1 MGAKGVIVFPLG
13 KPAKL
18 LKWAVEEGSFVSIG
32 RVLLFYNLNV
42 DAEKPT
48 EQKLKAKTVGVI
60 RKLLVKEGEIIEPGK
75 EILELDGCT
84 HPTVMNSMCAECGV
98 DLKEDDQVESNASV
112 PVIHSIPDLKVS
124 REQAEILGKA
134 DEERLLKERR
144 LVLLVDLDQTL
155 IHTTNDNIPP
165 NIKDIYHF
173 QLYGSVSPWYHTRI
187 RPGTQKFLSEITQYY
202 ELHICTFGARNYAH
216 TIATFLDPD
225 GKYFSH
231 RILSRDE
238 CFSSNTKTANLKAL
252 FPCGDNLV
260 CIIDDR
266 EDVWNF
272 APNLIHVKPYHFFQH
287 TGDIN
292 APPGLAKCENDD
304 KSGHDFKKSGAKPAT
319 EMESDSKGNGSASE
333 SNKLV
338 EGEENN
344 LNKPCVVAD
353 SKEEKDGFQN
363 TLPGKESI
371 QNHINKKSSPAV
383 NNSQMECTEAAASEI
398 TTGKSSLGNETECEL
413 ANRLSSKSDLQ
424 EKAEKKP
431 DQKKEND
438 QKKNKNLSR
447 VDKQL
452 KKEEKNIRSAAEGE
466 NKQPNAEPLKK
477 EEEAAEKSGVS
488 DKEEEKPDSTAGA
501 NGDDELTEVEDDD
514 DYLIYLEEILKTI
527 HRSFY
532 ELYDESP
539 GEMPD
544 LKNVIPYVRRKVLAG
559 TYLVFSGL
567 VPTHVPL
574 ERSRAYQVAVQ
585 LGAVVTPD
593 LTDYTTH
600 LVAVRPGT
608 AKVNAVQRRH
618 DNILLVTPDWLW
630 ACAERWEHVEERLFP
645 LGRGT
650 SARRHPPAHCASPTR
665 VPPSYVL
672 TPDDSSGQQKSTS
685 GDSVLEIIN
694 PLMSFS
700 SEDIASMDREVED
713 IFNES
718 ESEIDSEGESKADT
732 DEDDKNDDSILGGS
746 PPKIRHEDD
755 SSSSSSGSLTAESP
769 HGWKHHEEFK
779 REKRRAKEAFEDDE
793 DLLEDSPCA
802 KFRRGEKVPSD
813 LDVDSPEDE
822 ESASNDGSD
831 EPPDEVDDGEWNMMG
846 AALEREFLSGSD

>member
-1 MGAKGVIVFPLG
+1 M
-13 KPAKL
+13 
-18 LKWAVEEGSFVSIG
+18 
-32 RVLLFYNLNV
+32 LLFYNLNV
-42 DAEKPT
+42 NAEKPT
-48 EQKLKAKTVGVI
+48 EQKLKAKTVGII
-60 RKLLVKEGEIIEPGK
+60 RKLLVKEGEIIEPGR

-173 QLYGSVSPWYHTRI
+173 QLYGSASPWYHTRI
-187 RPGTQKFLSEITQYY
+187 RPGTQKFLSEITKYY

-216 TIATFLDPD
+216 MIATFLDPD

-304 KSGHDFKKSGAKPAT
+304 KSGHDFRKSASKPAA
-319 EMESDSKGNGSASE
+319 EMESDLKGNGCTSE
-333 SNKLV
+333 LDKKV
-338 EGEENN
+338 EVKENN
-344 LNKPCVVAD
+344 FTKKCEVTD
-353 SKEEKDGFQN
+353 CKEEEDNLQN
-363 TLPGKESI
+363 TQPDKKSV
-371 QNHINKKSSPAV
+371 QNHISEETSPLV
-383 NNSQMECTEAAASEI
+383 NNCQMECTEPSASEV
-398 TTGKSSLGNETECEL
+398 TTGEPDSCNKTDSESTS
-413 ANRLSSKSDLQ
+413 RLSATSDLQ
-424 EKAEKKP
+424 EKV
-431 DQKKEND
+431 QKKEGD
-438 QKKNKNLSR
+438 QENRKKLSK
-447 VDKQL
+447 VDRQH
-452 KKEEKNIRSAAEGE
+452 KKEETNIDSSKERQD
-466 NKQPNAEPLKK
+466 KQPNAKLSTK
-477 EEEAAEKSGVS
+477 EEEGTEQSGGS
-488 DKEEEKPDSTAGA
+488 DKEKDKPDNTAGSS
-501 NGDDELTEVEDDD
+501 GDELTEVEDDD

-539 GEMPD
+539 GDMPD

-608 AKVNAVQRRH
+608 AKVNAVQRKH
-618 DNILLVTPDWLW
+618 NNILLVTPDWLW

-645 LGRGT
+645 LGRGI

-665 VPPSYVL
+665 VPPSYAL
-672 TPDDSSGQQKSTS
+672 TPDDSSGQQKNTS

-718 ESEIDSEGESKADT
+718 ESESDSEGERKVDT
-732 DEDDKNDDSILGGS
+732 DGDDRNDENTLGGS
-746 PPKIRHEDD
+746 PPKIRGDED

-802 KFRRGEKVPSD
+802 KFRRGEELPSD
-813 LDVDSPEDE
+813 LDVDSPEGE